1 VLAFCLGTAILSG
14 VIFTLLP
21 AVKLASVRNPIDIL
35 RQRERRGAG
44 GGRNWLRALV
54 VVEVAIA
61 LSLSFGGALLTKS
74 FYHLDRLDLGFRAE
88 RLLTV
93 QLPLSAVEYP
103 QHTQKLAFMDRV
115 LERVRALPGVQAA
128 GFTTSLPMQEF
139 SPDSAFTVEGRPP
152 RNPSDVPIA
161 ALRHVS
167 AGYAETLGL
176 TLLKGRLIAAHDRA
190 DSQPVAVITEEM
202 ARQAFGSDDPIGKR
216 LRRGRQQD
224 TNFPWMTVIGVVRD
238 AKEDRLNFRIAR
250 PVLYVPNVQRT
261 NPPSGPIMGLVVR
274 ATDDPAALSNAIR
287 ASIRD
292 VNRHQPVLEV
302 SSMDA
307 MLDSLLSADRFSA
320 RVMALLAAVGLFL
333 AAIGLYSV
341 IAYSVTQRTAEIGL
355 RVALGAQPHS
365 VVRLVAREVAVMVA
379 LGVVL
384 SLPALLAVA
393 TLLSDVLFAVSAADP
408 VILVGLVLLMATV
421 ALIACVV
428 PTRRALR
435 LDPIRALQCE

>member
-1 VLAFCLGTAILSG
+1 
-14 VIFTLLP
+14 
-21 AVKLASVRNPIDIL
+21 
-35 RQRERRGAG
+35 
-44 GGRNWLRALV
+44 
-54 VVEVAIA
+54 
-61 LSLSFGGALLTKS
+61 
-74 FYHLDRLDLGFRAE
+74 
-88 RLLTV
+88 
-93 QLPLSAVEYP
+93 
-103 QHTQKLAFMDRV
+103 
-115 LERVRALPGVQAA
+115 
-128 GFTTSLPMQEF
+128 
-139 SPDSAFTVEGRPP
+139 
-152 RNPSDVPIA
+152 
-161 ALRHVS
+161 
-167 AGYAETLGL
+167 
-176 TLLKGRLIAAHDRA
+176 
-190 DSQPVAVITEEM
+190 
-202 ARQAFGSDDPIGKR
+202 
-216 LRRGRQQD
+216 
-224 TNFPWMTVIGVVRD
+224 
-238 AKEDRLNFRIAR
+238 
-250 PVLYVPNVQRT
+250 
-261 NPPSGPIMGLVVR
+261 MGLVVR
-274 ATDDPAALSNAIR
+274 ATDDPAAISNAIR

-355 RVALGAQPHS
+355 RVALGAQPHT

-408 VILVGLVLLMATV
+408 VILFGLVLLMATV